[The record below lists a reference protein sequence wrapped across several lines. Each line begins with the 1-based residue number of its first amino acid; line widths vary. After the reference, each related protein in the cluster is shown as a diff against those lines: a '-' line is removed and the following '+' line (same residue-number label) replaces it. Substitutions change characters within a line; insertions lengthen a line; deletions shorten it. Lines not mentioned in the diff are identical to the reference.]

1 MIIRISGVLLLCLF
15 FLSSQ
20 AQVIIKGRVRE
31 AQAPQRALS
40 GASVQITATQQGTV
54 TNEDGYFE
62 IQATTPVS
70 SLTISHVG
78 YQSQRIV
85 WTSDTS
91 FIEVSLVMADGQGL
105 KEVTVTSKYYKP
117 YHLSTVSSALRLQT
131 PLIHLSQNIQEVSAD
146 VIYDQGSFN
155 MTDGVARNV
164 SGVIRQEVS
173 NNLGPYMFMRGGQ
186 ISTLRNGID
195 LTPIYRGPVPEDAAI
210 IDRVEF
216 MKGPS
221 LFMNNIGDPAGTFN
235 VVTKQPTGTPH
246 YSATAMGGSWNFY
259 RLAVDLDDVLDAKK
273 KLQYRLNVMG
283 MTSKS
288 FVTYDFNRRLLVAPV
303 LKYQFSD
310 RTSLTAEY
318 NYQQFG
324 YALMSPIVMTP
335 NGFATLPRDFTI
347 HEPNLPPYH
356 VRDQTAFLTFSHAF
370 SKNWSVTARG
380 ALMQNDYEGIY
391 MWVTGVN
398 TANPNVLLR
407 NPKYDLARTQVYSQ
421 QAFVNGKIKTAG
433 LTQQILAG
441 IDVNQKR
448 FRADSYVTYD
458 TYTDAAGKMQPRYY
472 PLNIN
477 APEYHIEMPTYQ
489 TPGGFSKGNTN
500 QSIRYYS
507 LYALDELTFLKDKLR
522 LTLGGRFTSV
532 ETRNNVSAV
541 ITSSKDQVFTPRVGV
556 NYSVLPSFSV
566 YALLDQTLIPQAG
579 LMSNGEAIRPL
590 EGLNREIGLKKDW
603 LEGRWN
609 TTLSFYSI
617 KRNNIVA
624 TDPNN
629 ALYRL
634 QVGKTHAR
642 GIELDVVGELAPGL
656 NAVINYAYNDSKID
670 ADVNP
675 ALVGARPP
683 MYVKHVQNTWLN
695 YQLPGR
701 VLSAFSVSAGY
712 QYQGGRGERYATA
725 VVHSTPD
732 FFRLDG
738 GLGWHHKRLKANL
751 LINNILNKNLIATPW
766 FRNGLYYWVP
776 QAPINARLSVH
787 YVI

>member
-1 MIIRISGVLLLCLF
+1 MTLRITGVILLCFITLF
-15 FLSSQ
+15 TQ
-20 AQVIIKGRVRE
+20 AQHIIKGRIKE
-31 AQAPQRALS
+31 AQAPQCPIV
-40 GASVQITATQQGTV
+40 GASVQLTGT
-54 TNEDGYFE
+54 TKGTLSNEEGYFE
-62 IQATTPVS
+62 IQSTDQVS
-70 SLTISHVG
+70 FLTVSHLG
-78 YQSQRIV
+78 YQTQRV
-85 WTSDTS
+85 SLAGNSS
-91 FIEVSLVMADGQGL
+91 FIEVTLVAASEQGL

-117 YHLSTVSSALRLQT
+117 YHLNTVSSALRLQT
-131 PLIHLSQNIQEVSAD
+131 PLINLSQNIQEISAE
-146 VIYDQGSFN
+146 VMYDQGSFN
-155 MTDGVARNV
+155 MTEGVTRNV

-173 NNLGPYMFMRGGQ
+173 NNLGPNIFMRGGQ

-246 YSATAMGGSWNFY
+246 YSATAMLGSWNLY
-259 RLAVDLDDVLDAKK
+259 RLAADIDGTLDSKK

-283 MTSKS
+283 MTSES
-288 FVTYDFNRRLLVAPV
+288 FVKYDFNRRLLVAPV
-303 LKYQFSD
+303 LKYQFSE

-318 NYQQFG
+318 TYQQFG

-335 NGFATLPRDFTI
+335 NGYATLPKEFTI
-347 HEPNLPPYH
+347 HEPSLQPYH
-356 VRDQTAFLTFSHAF
+356 VEDHTAFVTFTHAF
-370 SKNWSVTARG
+370 SKYWSVTARG
-380 ALMQNDYEGIY
+380 ALMRNDYEGIY

-398 TANPNVLLR
+398 AADPNVLLR

-421 QAFVNGKIKTAG
+421 QAFVNGKIKTPG

-441 IDVNQKR
+441 IDVNQKI

-458 TYTDAAGKMQPRYY
+458 TYTDANGKTQPSYY

-477 APEYHIEMPTYQ
+477 APVYGIDIPSYQ
-489 TPGGFSKGNTN
+489 TPGGFSAGNTD
-500 QSIRYYS
+500 QSIVYYS
-507 LYALDELTFLKDKLR
+507 VYALDELSFLKDKLR
-522 LTLGGRFTSV
+522 LTLGVRYTSV
-532 ETRNNVSAV
+532 QTHNSVSAV
-541 ITSSKDQVFTPRVGV
+541 TTSSKDQVLTPRLGLS
-556 NYSVLPSFSV
+556 YSLQPSLTV
-566 YALLDQTLIPQAG
+566 YALYDQTLIPQAG
-579 LMSNGEAIRPL
+579 IRSNGESIRPL
-590 EGLNREIGLKKDW
+590 QGVNQEIGIKKDW

-609 TTLSFYSI
+609 TTLSVYNIHRS
-617 KRNNIVA
+617 NIVA

-634 QVGKTHAR
+634 QVGETHSR
-642 GIELDVVGELAPGL
+642 GVELDVVGEVLPGL
-656 NAVINYAYNDSKID
+656 NAVINYAYNDSRID
-670 ADVNP
+670 SDVNP
-675 ALVGARPP
+675 LLVGARTP

-701 VLSAFSVSAGY
+701 NLSAFSISAGY

-725 VVHSTPD
+725 IQHRIPD

-738 GLGWHHKRLKANL
+738 GIGWHKKSLKVNFSVNNL
-751 LINNILNKNLIATPW
+751 LNKNLIATPW
-766 FRNGLYYWVP
+766 FRSGLYYWVP
-776 QAPINARLSVH
+776 LAPINARLSIH